1 MSKQDSQFFNVFSV
15 VLGILV
21 AVALVLM
28 GVARAVGSATQ
39 VEHVRTDPQYVAG
52 VAERVRPLARVAI
65 AGQDNSALTIESP
78 TGSADA
84 GAGALAMPTDGPGLY
99 AAACSACHTQGIG
112 GAPKS
117 GDKAA
122 WAPRLAQ
129 GTATLYKHAIEGYQ
143 GQGGVMPA
151 KGGRTDVSDD
161 LVKAA
166 VDHIVEINQ

>member
-1 MSKQDSQFFNVFSV
+1 VSKQDSQFFNVFSV

-28 GVARAVGSATQ
+28 GFARSVGNATQ
-39 VEHVRTDPQYVAG
+39 VQQVRSDPTYVAG
-52 VAERVRPLARVAI
+52 VADRVRPLARVAI
-65 AGQDNSALTIESP
+65 AGQDNSALTIEPP

-84 GAGALAMPTDGPGLY
+84 GAGALAVPTDGPSLY
-99 AAACSACHTQGIG
+99 EAACTACHGQGIG

-129 GTATLYKHAIEGYQ
+129 GTATLYKHAIEGYT
-143 GQGGVMPA
+143 GKGGVMPA
-151 KGGRTDVSDD
+151 KGGRIDASDD
-161 LVKAA
+161 AIKAA
-166 VDHIVEINQ
+166 VDYMVSLNQ